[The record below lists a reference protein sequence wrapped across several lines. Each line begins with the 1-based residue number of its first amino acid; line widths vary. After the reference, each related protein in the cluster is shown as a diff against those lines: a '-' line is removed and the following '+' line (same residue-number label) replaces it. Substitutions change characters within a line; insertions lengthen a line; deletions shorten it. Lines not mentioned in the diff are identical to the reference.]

1 MSIMR
6 VIALDPGI
14 TTGYAIG
21 QITFEGKMLVVTGQ
35 EKWSHLE
42 LWGFFEDYT
51 PDFLITERF
60 EYRNRA
66 RAGLELFSRELI
78 GVTNLWH
85 QMHMDPAKPLV
96 AQMPAVIGG
105 YFTDKRLKTDNIFKE
120 GRPHSNDAA
129 RHLLHWFQFGPG
141 FQYNELGY
149 ESAA

>member
-1 MSIMR
+1 
-6 VIALDPGI
+6 
-14 TTGYAIG
+14 
-21 QITFEGKMLVVTGQ
+21 
-35 EKWSHLE
+35 
-42 LWGFFEDYT
+42 
-51 PDFLITERF
+51 
-60 EYRNRA
+60 
-66 RAGLELFSRELI
+66 
-78 GVTNLWH
+78 
-85 QMHMDPAKPLV
+85 MDPAKPLV